1 MSITSNNSLSAND
14 LNLLNT
20 AILFNFKDLSLS
32 SLQES
37 YNYYVTTLNTV
48 VNSILGVKLRKFDN
62 TMMSLET
69 SKSILEPIVNSYEY
83 ASNFYPNKEIRD
95 LGSELSNK
103 VKKYNIDL
111 NNNREL
117 YTAIK
122 EYFDKD
128 YTKEKHFL
136 TEEKKSLVEDT
147 MRDYKREGLLL
158 NAEKNQELLEMKKRL
173 AELSTMFDKNI
184 NECDTKFELTREQ
197 LNGLPESWFTEEKHL
212 GNNLYKVTL
221 KMSDYLPKLL
231 GLVFTEVVTENKWH
245 EEVRLYVVYGRES
258 VIKC

>member
-1 MSITSNNSLSAND
+1 MSSKMSITSNNSLSAND

-117 YTAIK
+117 Y
-122 EYFDKD
+122 
-128 YTKEKHFL
+128 
-136 TEEKKSLVEDT
+136 
-147 MRDYKREGLLL
+147 
-158 NAEKNQELLEMKKRL
+158 
-173 AELSTMFDKNI
+173 
-184 NECDTKFELTREQ
+184 
-197 LNGLPESWFTEEKHL
+197 
-212 GNNLYKVTL
+212 
-221 KMSDYLPKLL
+221 
-231 GLVFTEVVTENKWH
+231 
-245 EEVRLYVVYGRES
+245 
-258 VIKC
+258 